1 MNHKNPKD
9 TQNFI
14 TSKKHV
20 KEILDHT
27 SINKQDNVIEI
38 GSGKGHFTKE
48 LVKMSRWVHSIEID
62 EDLCQVTQKAVKPFQ
77 NIKVIHTD
85 ILKFNFHKNKDYKIF
100 GNIPFN
106 ISTDI
111 VKKIASESQ
120 SKFSYLIVEKGFAK
134 RLQNT
139 KRALGLL
146 LMVEMDIKILT
157 KVPRTYFHPRPSVDS
172 VLIVLERHEPLILK
186 KDYKKYQSFVYR
198 WVNKEYHALFTKN
211 QFRQALR
218 HAKIADLNN
227 VNFKQFLSLFNSY
240 KLFNK

>member
-1 MNHKNPKD
+1 MNQKNPKD

-20 KEILDHT
+20 KEILKHT
-27 SINKQDNVIEI
+27 NINKQDNVIEI

-48 LVKMSRWVHSIEID
+48 LVKMSQSVTAIEID
-62 EDLCQVTQKAVKPFQ
+62 GNLCQTTQKSVDPFE
-77 NIKVIHTD
+77 NVKVIQKD
-85 ILKFNFHKNKDYKIF
+85 ILKFSYPKNINYKIF

-111 VKKIASESQ
+111 VKKITFESQ
-120 SKFSYLIVEKGFAK
+120 AKYSYLIVEKGFSK
-134 RLQNT
+134 RLQNLQ
-139 KRALGLL
+139 RALGLL
-146 LMVEMDIKILT
+146 LMVEVDIKILM
-157 KVPRTYFHPRPSVDS
+157 KVPRTYFHPKPSVDS
-172 VLIVLERHEPLILK
+172 VLLVLERHEPLILK
-186 KDYKKYQSFVYR
+186 KDYQRYQLFVYR

-211 QFRQALR
+211 QFRQALT
-218 HAKIADLNN
+218 HAKIYDLNN

>member
-1 MNHKNPKD
+1 MNQKNPKD
-9 TQNFI
+9 AQNFI

-20 KEILDHT
+20 KEILNHT
-27 SINKQDNVIEI
+27 DINKQDDVIEI

-48 LVKMSRWVHSIEID
+48 LVQMSRSLTAIEID
-62 EDLCQVTQKAVKPFQ
+62 ENLYRTTQKAVEPFE
-77 NIKVIHTD
+77 NVEVIHTD
-85 ILKFNFHKNKDYKIF
+85 VLKFAFPQKINYKIL

-111 VKKIASESQ
+111 VKKITFESQ
-120 SKFSYLIVEKGFAK
+120 AKYSYLIVEKGFSK
-134 RLQNT
+134 RLQNLQ
-139 KRALGLL
+139 RALGLL

-157 KVPRTYFHPRPSVDS
+157 KVPRTHYHPKPSVDS
-172 VLIVLERHEPLILK
+172 VLIILERHEPLILK

-211 QFRQALR
+211 QFRQALK
-218 HAKIADLNN
+218 HAKIYDLNN
-227 VNFKQFLSLFNSY
+227 VDFKQFISLFNSY

>member
-1 MNHKNPKD
+1 MNQKNPKD

-20 KEILDHT
+20 KEILNHT
-27 SINKQDNVIEI
+27 DINKQDNVIEI
-38 GSGKGHFTKE
+38 GSGRGHFTKE
-48 LVKMSRWVHSIEID
+48 IVKMSRSLTAIEID
-62 EDLCQVTQKAVKPFQ
+62 ENLCPTTQKAVEPFE
-77 NIKVIHTD
+77 NVKVIHTD
-85 ILKFNFHKNKDYKIF
+85 ILKFAFPKKISYKIF

-106 ISTDI
+106 ISTEI
-111 VKKIASESQ
+111 VKKITFESQ
-120 SKFSYLIVEKGFAK
+120 AKYSYLIVEKGFSK
-134 RLQNT
+134 RLQNLQRT
-139 KRALGLL
+139 LGLL

-157 KVPRTYFHPRPSVDS
+157 KVPRTYFHPKPSVDS
-172 VLIVLERHEPLILK
+172 VLIILERREPLILK

-211 QFRQALR
+211 QFRQALK
-218 HAKIADLNN
+218 HAKIYDLNN